1 MSDDI
6 IGPKSWLQVT
16 PDEFE
21 RMVVQFLRKLGHS
34 LESFA
39 VTHHEALSSPDG
51 TFQLDATARFRAL
64 GADFTVVIEC
74 KHHRNPIKREL
85 VQVLADKVAA
95 LRAQKGMLFTTAPF
109 QRGAIAYAQ
118 SRNIALVSFSHG
130 GPVYHTR
137 SLHSAPAP
145 RRAYDAHLISLT
157 DSGLASF
164 ATADSEYA
172 STILVGGS
180 QSS

>member
-1 MSDDI
+1 MSEEI
-6 IGPKSWLQVT
+6 IGPTSWLQVT

-39 VTHHEALSSPDG
+39 VNHQESLTSSDG
-51 TFQLDATARFRAL
+51 TFRLDATARFRAI
-64 GADFTVVIEC
+64 GADFTVIIEC

-85 VQVLADKVAA
+85 VQVLADKVTA

-109 QRGAIAYAQ
+109 QRGAVDFAQ
-118 SRNIALVSFSHG
+118 SRNIALVRFSHG

-137 SLHSAPAP
+137 SLYSAPAP
-145 RRAYDAHLISLT
+145 RRAYDAHLVSLT
-157 DSGLASF
+157 ESGHISF
-164 ATADSEYA
+164 ATAESEYA
-172 STILVGGS
+172 STVLVGGP